1 LKIILF
7 VWNYVIEVGSIV
19 VYEVDDIMVAES
31 NGVKKQ
37 KIFFVCS
44 WLERVEHG
52 HKLVKS
58 NWIGPETL
66 FEKNV
71 LAQPHGEVV

>member
-1 LKIILF
+1 MKIILF

-31 NGVKKQ
+31 DGVKKQ
-37 KIFFVCS
+37 KIFFICI
-44 WLERVEHG
+44 WLNRVEHG
-52 HKLVKS
+52 HELVKS
-58 NWIGPETL
+58 NWVRTETL